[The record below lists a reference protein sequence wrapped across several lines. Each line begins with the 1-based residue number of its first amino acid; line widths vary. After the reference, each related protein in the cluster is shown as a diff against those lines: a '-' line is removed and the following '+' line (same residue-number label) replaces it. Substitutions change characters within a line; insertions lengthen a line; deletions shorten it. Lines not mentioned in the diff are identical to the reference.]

1 MKNVIIY
8 TDGACSGNPGIGGYG
23 AVLMYKENRKEIS
36 KGYRL
41 TTNNRMETLAVI
53 EALRLLKE
61 PCNVKLYTDSTY
73 VANSVNKGWV
83 YNWQKNNW
91 KNSSKKEA
99 PNKDLWQELL
109 PLLEK
114 HNVEFIWVKG
124 HADNEEN
131 NRCDFLAREAIK
143 SGNLLEDENYKQS

>member
-53 EALRLLKE
+53 EALKLLKE
-61 PCNVKLYTDSTY
+61 PCNVKLYTDSNY

-83 YNWQKNNW
+83 YNWQKNRI
-91 KNSSKKEA
+91 SVTI
-99 PNKDLWQELL
+99 WQ
-109 PLLEK
+109 
-114 HNVEFIWVKG
+114 
-124 HADNEEN
+124 
-131 NRCDFLAREAIK
+131 NR
-143 SGNLLEDENYKQS
+143 